1 MMSLASDRPPER
13 EPTIA
18 PRGAG
23 PNRRFEIVI
32 EDDGPGISPNIP
44 PAIFAPLY
52 GTKGFGMGP
61 GLPVARRVMA
71 LHGGDIEIATEEGRA
86 TQVCLWLPS
95 IETRQFMKMEENR
108 C

>member
-1 MMSLASDRPPER
+1 MSLASDLPPER

-23 PNRRFEIVI
+23 PNQRFEIVI
-32 EDDGPGISPNIP
+32 EDHGPSISPNIP
-44 PAIFAPLY
+44 PTIFEPQY
-52 GTKGFGMGP
+52 GTKGFGMGL

-71 LHGGDIEIATEEGRA
+71 LHGGDIEIATEEYRA
-86 TQVCLWLPS
+86 TQVCPWLPS
-95 IETRQFMKMEENR
+95 IETHQFMKVEENR